1 MVSRVVVCGGQMVV
15 SYGGIDDYRGGW
27 SGDRQPYR
35 NDGRIGDRLWVEML
49 SGLQTMVNLVVGV
62 VIKFVV
68 GGGHD

>member
-1 MVSRVVVCGGQMVV
+1 MFFPGSATG
-15 SYGGIDDYRGGW
+15 
-27 SGDRQPYR
+27 GDRQPYR